1 MSDSICRSL
10 RDGALD
16 GEHAPALT
24 LKDSLDSPFGARAF
38 DHFLCNLASNVS
50 LGRSQAKSLVLVAFD
65 RSPSSYLELL
75 KSREIDVSS
84 HDWLR
89 IVDCYSDPLGWQ
101 ERISNSGS
109 VNGTSLKTDWTVA
122 TDVRD
127 IYKLL
132 NVIVDLGKGAVELGK
147 VRFSPR
153 FPDHRCHLPIQFIS
167 MLSLFFLS
175 VVIADQV
182 SCVFWLVHSDLHE
195 SKTVASLEYVSTMV
209 ASLEPRIH
217 HAKEEMSHSE
227 NLLWLQQNSSGGKFN
242 VRLKRRNGRVKV
254 FCEEFLVEKVGLKF
268 IVVPSENAI
277 VNQTLAPKVQFNLQ
291 LSEKERQDRA
301 KVVLPFEH
309 QGNGEDIRIYD
320 GRRSL
325 SKEQDDP
332 HMVGPAMSSTRLQT
346 DSDRGRGEI
355 HYFRDSDEEQ
365 LDSDEDPDD
374 DLDI

>member
-16 GEHAPALT
+16 GEHAPSLT
-24 LKDSLDSPFGARAF
+24 LKDSLDTPFGARAF
-38 DHFLCNLASNVS
+38 DHFLCSLASNVS

-89 IVDCYSDPLGWQ
+89 IVDCYSDPLGWK

-109 VNGTSLKTDWTVA
+109 IDGTSLKSDWTVA

-127 IYKLL
+127 IDKLL
-132 NVIVDLGKGAVELGK
+132 SLIVNLGKGAVELGK
-147 VRFSPR
+147 VRFSIAIDSVSSMIR
-153 FPDHRCHLPIQFIS
+153 HASLPLVASFIS
-167 MLSLFFLS
+167 NLRSN
-175 VVIADQV
+175 DQV

-195 SKTVASLEYVSTMV
+195 TNTVASLEYVSTMV
-209 ASLEPRIH
+209 ASLEPRIYR
-217 HAKEEMSHSE
+217 AKEGRSHSE

-254 FCEEFLVEKVGLKF
+254 FCEEFLVEKVGIKF

-277 VNQTLAPKVQFNLQ
+277 VNQTLAPKFQFNLQ

-301 KVVLPFEH
+301 RVVLPFEH

-332 HMVGPAMSSTRLQT
+332 HMVGPAMTSARLQT
-346 DSDRGRGEI
+346 DSDRGKGEI